1 MKAISSKHSDS
12 NVYSLIV
19 DLMRR
24 SAFAHSHYLEVL
36 MFVTTHP
43 SGPLKTLMLSLLFA
57 LSVSA
62 CGGGSSSKGGS
73 TNISEENSEGN
84 SPPVAIAKE
93 LPSNRYAAANSCFAL
108 QSDSTG
114 NMVAADGGNG
124 YAANAAE
131 SRVAEAFF
139 FKPSALGEYLFY
151 AADSRLLSASGG
163 AVVGTRDVTEDA
175 VWIVDMNRPNG
186 GFSIVSSTT
195 GDALVVGSGGQLS
208 LGNPVG
214 GNDAFRFALTEQP
227 CTPFPEMP
235 LGIVGET
242 FKGLGVDKPVIGFA
256 DVHSHFG
263 MSHEMSADGSVG
275 PAVGGVLYG
284 QPFNPLGVSHALHDC
299 EEFHGPDGIKD
310 GNNILEETPGATH
323 DTVGWPTFIDW
334 PAIRMKT
341 HQASYY
347 RWIERAYMA
356 GMRLVVTYGTSIQ
369 GLCEVGKVYSGRPEE
384 NCEDHYQGLAQND
397 YMQELQDYIDAQ
409 HGGPGEG
416 WFRLVTSPQQAREV
430 INDGKLAVILGL
442 EGSQMF
448 DCGVTILPGGN
459 EQRNC
464 TPESFDAL
472 LEDAWARGVRQ
483 VVPIHNIDSALS
495 GGTILDGGASSLN
508 LINFIDTGAFYKTVD
523 CPDGGNGESYFKDG
537 GGFPGLAPGFGNDPL
552 SQLVIDNLQ
561 GLLPVYPSD
570 RRQCNSRPLTSMG
583 EYAMTRFAEEGLVVS
598 IDHAPLL
605 VKRTLLDLMK
615 TLNPPYPI
623 ISGHGYQAGVRNQD
637 VADLLQAGGYS
648 YPYKKDGASW
658 FEGLRKT
665 KEQYDIAAAKDDSQM
680 LPFAYGLGYD
690 GNGFGGY
697 NPPRPNAEQLVNY
710 PFQLFSGQGWGPQFA
725 NSGIQPVTV
734 EQLSI
739 PGGRSWDTEQDGT
752 AHYGLIADFIEEI
765 RLEGGEEA
773 ITAFYNSAEVYLQLW
788 EKIYSRREN

>member
-93 LPSNRYAAANSCFAL
+93 LPLNRYAAANSCFAL

-124 YAANAAE
+124 YAANATE
-131 SRVAEAFF
+131 SRVAEVFF

-151 AADSRLLSASGG
+151 AADSRLLSTSSG
-163 AVVGTRDVTEDA
+163 AVVGTQDVTEDA

-186 GFSIVSSTT
+186 GFSIVSFTT
-195 GDALVVGSGGQLS
+195 GDSLVVGSGGQLS

-242 FKGLGVDKPVIGFA
+242 FKGRGVDKPVIGFA

-448 DCGVTILPGGN
+448 DCGVTILPGGS
-459 EQRNC
+459 EQQNC

-523 CPDGGNGESYFKDG
+523 CPNGGNGESYFKDG
-537 GGFPGLAPGFGNDPL
+537 GGFPGLTPGFGNDPL

-583 EYAMTRFAEEGLVVS
+583 EYAITRFAEEGLVVS

-725 NSGIQPVTV
+725 SSGIEPITV

-752 AHYGLIADFIEEI
+752 AHYGLIADFVEEI